1 MMSILFNVS
10 LDDLVKGDIKIM
22 KEKLQKSTFF
32 KWSYI
37 TLALMIM
44 LPISIAPVFY
54 FFGYYGLIILV
65 VLTILLMFSSSK
77 LEKRA

>member
-10 LDDLVKGDIKIM
+10 LDDLVKGDVKIM
-22 KEKLQKSTFF
+22 KEELQKSTFF

-37 TLALMIM
+37 MLASMII

-54 FFGYYGLIILV
+54 FLV
-65 VLTILLMFSSSK
+65 IMVL
-77 LEKRA
+77 